1 MMMKGKCIILRVII
15 ERMNDYDK
23 VLAVFLLFSS
33 IIMCIKKNKVGDY
46 MQFNEN
52 NEIINEIEQR
62 AILVGLS
69 TGSKNEVTTIES
81 SMEEL
86 KELAKAAGA
95 KVLDVTIQNKQRIDV
110 TYYIGKGKAEEVQ
123 ILCRALD
130 ANLVI
135 FNDELSGAQ
144 IRNLEELIGVT
155 VIDRTTLILDIFAH
169 RAQSKEGKLQ
179 VELAQLRYRLPRL
192 VGLGASLS
200 RTGAGIGTKG
210 PGEKKLELDRR
221 HILDR
226 ITDIR
231 HQLEETRK
239 NRETQRTKRRKSELP
254 IVALVGYTNAGK
266 STLMNKFMSISGVQ
280 QEEKEVYVEDMLF
293 ATLDTAH
300 RKMVLPSKEEFI
312 LIDTVG
318 FVSKLPHSLVEAF
331 KATLEEVKE
340 ANLLLH
346 IVDATNEDFEMQ
358 MKVTEKVLH
367 DLGVNDK
374 PTILIFNKIDKL
386 EARPNVI
393 PRGENIIHIS
403 ARNDIGLD
411 SLIGMIKE
419 KIFSNMKK
427 VELLLPYDK
436 GDIVSYLCDKTK
448 VLKTEYRED
457 GVLLETTLGPAD
469 YSKYK
474 MYTLNAD
481 EVME

>member
-1 MMMKGKCIILRVII
+1 MGR
-15 ERMNDYDK
+15 ERNE
-23 VLAVFLLFSS
+23 
-33 IIMCIKKNKVGDY
+33 VGEN
-46 MQFNEN
+46 MQFNEE
-52 NEIINEIEQR
+52 NEIVSTIEQR

-69 TGSKNEVTTIES
+69 TGSRDVVTTIEN
-81 SMEEL
+81 SMDEL

-95 KVLDVTIQNKQRIDV
+95 IVLDIIIQNKQRVDV
-110 TYYIGKGKAEEVQ
+110 TYYIGKGKAEEIQ

-169 RAQSKEGKLQ
+169 RAQSREGKLQ

-192 VGLGASLS
+192 IGLGASLS
-200 RTGAGIGTKG
+200 RTGAGIGSKG

-221 HILDR
+221 HIMDR
-226 ITDIR
+226 IADIR

-239 NRETQRTKRRKSELP
+239 TRETQRTKRKKSEIP

-266 STLMNKFMSISGVQ
+266 STLMNKFMSISGAQ
-280 QEEKEVYVEDMLF
+280 QEDKEVYVEDMLF

-346 IVDATNEDFEMQ
+346 VVDATNEDFEMQ
-358 MKVTEKVLH
+358 MNVTEKVLH
-367 DLGVNDK
+367 DLDVKEK
-374 PTILIFNKIDKL
+374 PSILIFNKVDKIEERSHL
-386 EARPNVI
+386 I
-393 PRGENIIHIS
+393 PMGENIIQVS
-403 ARNDIGLD
+403 ALNDIGIDTLVE
-411 SLIGMIKE
+411 MIKE
-419 KIFSNMKK
+419 RIFNDMKQ

-457 GVLLETTLGPAD
+457 GVMVETTLGPAD
-469 YSKYK
+469 YSKYAK
-474 MYTLNAD
+474 YLTNVD
-481 EVME
+481 EVVE

>member
-1 MMMKGKCIILRVII
+1 
-15 ERMNDYDK
+15 
-23 VLAVFLLFSS
+23 
-33 IIMCIKKNKVGDY
+33 

-52 NEIINEIEQR
+52 NEIINTIEQR

-69 TGSKNEVTTIES
+69 TGSRDEVTTIES

-95 KVLDVTIQNKQRIDV
+95 QVLDITIQNKQRIDA
-110 TYYIGKGKAEEVQ
+110 TYYIGKGKAEEIQ

-200 RTGAGIGTKG
+200 RAGAGIGTKG

-239 NRETQRTKRRKSELP
+239 NRETQRTKRKKSEIP

-266 STLMNKFMSISGVQ
+266 STLMNKFLSISGMQ

-318 FVSKLPHSLVEAF
+318 FVSKLPHALVEAF

-346 IVDATNEDFEMQ
+346 VVDATNEDFEMQ

-367 DLGVNDK
+367 DLGVSEK
-374 PTILIFNKIDKL
+374 PSILIFNKVDKL
-386 EARPNVI
+386 EDRSHLI
-393 PRGENIIHIS
+393 PRGENAIHIS
-403 ARNDIGLD
+403 ALNDIGLD
-411 SLIGMIKE
+411 TLIEMIKG
-419 KIFSNMKK
+419 KIFSNIKK

-436 GDIVSYLCDKTK
+436 GDVVSYLCDKTK
-448 VLKTEYRED
+448 VVKTEYRED
-457 GVLLETTLGPAD
+457 GVLVETTLGPAD
-469 YSKYK
+469 YNKYAK
-474 MYTLNAD
+474 YLMNVN
-481 EVME
+481 EVVE

>member
-1 MMMKGKCIILRVII
+1 M
-15 ERMNDYDK
+15 DK
-23 VLAVFLLFSS
+23 IDVFLEFSS
-33 IIMCIKKNKVGDY
+33 IIYGIERDKVGEG

-52 NEIINEIEQR
+52 NEIINVIEQR

-69 TGSKNEVTTIES
+69 TGTRDEITTIEN

-95 KVLDVTIQNKQRIDV
+95 VVLDMVVQNRPRVDAA
-110 TYYIGKGKAEEVQ
+110 YYIGKGKAEE
-123 ILCRALD
+123 IKIFCRALD

-144 IRNLEELIGVT
+144 IRNLEELMEVT
-155 VIDRTTLILDIFAH
+155 VIDRTTLILDIFAQ

-192 VGLGASLS
+192 IGLGNSLS
-200 RTGAGIGTKG
+200 RTGAGIGTRG

-226 ITDIR
+226 ISDIR
-231 HQLEETRK
+231 HQLEEIRK
-239 NRETQRTKRRKSELP
+239 NRETQRTKRRKSEIP
-254 IVALVGYTNAGK
+254 VVALVGYTNAGK
-266 STLMNKFMSISGVQ
+266 STLMNKLMSISGVQ

-331 KATLEEVKE
+331 KATLEEVQE

-346 IVDATNEDFEMQ
+346 VVDATNEDFEMQ
-358 MKVTEKVLH
+358 IKVTEKVLNE
-367 DLGVNDK
+367 LGVKDK
-374 PTILIFNKIDKL
+374 PTILIFNKIDKQEDQSAL
-386 EARPNVI
+386 I
-393 PRGENIIHIS
+393 PRGENIVHLS
-403 ARNDIGLD
+403 ALKDIGIDILMQ
-411 SLIGMIKE
+411 MIKD
-419 KIFSNMKK
+419 KLFSNMKK
-427 VELLLPYDK
+427 VSLLLPYSK

-448 VLKTEYRED
+448 VVKTEYRED
-457 GVLLETTLGPAD
+457 GVLVETTVGPAD
-469 YSKYK
+469 YNKYRQYQVNK
-474 MYTLNAD
+474 AEMA
-481 EVME
+481 E